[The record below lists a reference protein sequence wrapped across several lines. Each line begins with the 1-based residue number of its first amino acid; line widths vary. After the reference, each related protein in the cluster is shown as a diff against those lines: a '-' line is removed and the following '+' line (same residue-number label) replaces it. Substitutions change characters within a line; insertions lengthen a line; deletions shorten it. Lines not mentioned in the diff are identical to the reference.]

1 MPAARIVIIG
11 AGSDIFGVN
20 MLATLMRSPLLRG
33 SSLVLVDRDSD
44 ALAGMTRLAER
55 VNREW
60 SAGMTLEST
69 TATLEAL
76 PGADFVVCAIGASP
90 REALWK
96 SDYMIPLRL
105 GVRQPYAENSGPGGF
120 AQAARNIPMIM
131 QIVHGMEKHCPK
143 ALFINFT
150 NPMQRICDA
159 VQRYSSIRG
168 VGLCHQ
174 ISAGYAMV
182 GKALG
187 KELGI
192 ASPAA
197 FTGTQSS
204 PLVNPARQQVALAA
218 MQQVAIRAAGVNHF
232 TWMLALTG
240 RTNGKDLYPLFVRR
254 WQELDPKFEPLTRRM
269 YEIFGLFPVSGDE
282 HLCEYLPWMS
292 DPRTQPW
299 KKYDL
304 SLYEWDLRSRMRDQ
318 DRANIRAMAEG
329 KGSLESL
336 RGEQS
341 EGAAEVI
348 EAMVGNKVIAWDAVN
363 LPNQGLIDNL
373 PQGAIVEVPGRLG
386 AVGPQGVAV
395 GMLPEGIAELC
406 RREIAVS
413 QLCVDAAVKSDR
425 RLALQCLLLDPV
437 VRDIDTAEKI
447 LDGYIKEYQDYFP
460 RFK

>member
-33 SSLVLVDRDSD
+33 SSLVLVDRDAD

-69 TATLEAL
+69 TATLTAL
-76 PGADFVVCAIGASP
+76 PGADFVICAIGASP

-96 SDYMIPLRL
+96 SDYLIPLRL

-120 AQAARNIPMIM
+120 AQAVRNIPMIM
-131 QIVHGMEKHCPK
+131 QIVHSMEKNCPK
-143 ALFINFT
+143 AIFINFT

-174 ISAGYAMV
+174 IGAGYAMV
-182 GKALG
+182 GKVLG

-204 PLVNPARQQVALAA
+204 PAVNPARQQVTLAA

-240 RTNGKDLYPLFVRR
+240 RTDGKDLYPLFARR

-329 KGSLESL
+329 KGSLEPL

-348 EAMVGNKVIAWDAVN
+348 EAMVDHKTIAWDAVN
-363 LPNQGLIDNL
+363 LPNYGLIDNL

-386 AVGPQGVAV
+386 AGGPQGVAV
-395 GMLPEGIAELC
+395 GNLPEGIAELC

-413 QLCVDAAVKSDR
+413 QLCVDAAVKGDR

-447 LDGYIKEYQDYFP
+447 LDAYIKAYREYFP
-460 RFK
+460 VLR